1 MKFKIALF
9 LILGICFFNSPIFA
23 QKKGPDKIKAVK
35 TVTGKFVRFEQGDYI
50 HADIK
55 KSNGKTESYWM
66 GGDGLEYFMALNY
79 GKTMVFTYEVVDS
92 YIPESG
98 GRMVIER
105 LKSAKMGSQSSDK
118 WWKDLRK
125 KYTFEQIDKKY
136 ADLVQ
141 KYTKQN

>member
-1 MKFKIALF
+1 MKLKFVLF
-9 LILGICFFNSPIFA
+9 LLLGICIFNLPTFA
-23 QKKGPDKIKAVK
+23 QKKAPNKIKAVK
-35 TVTGKFVRFEQGDYI
+35 TVTGKFVQFEQGDYL
-50 HADIK
+50 HVDIK
-55 KSNGKTESYWM
+55 KSNGKTESYWI
-66 GGDGLEYFMALNY
+66 GGGGLEYFMALNY
-79 GKTMVFTYEVVDS
+79 GKLTVFTYEIVDT

-105 LKSAKMGSQSSDK
+105 LKSAKVGTLTSTQ

-136 ADLVQ
+136 AALIG